1 MITKEKIKIYK
12 EYKGDSDM
20 SIRSNH
26 NSESIFSDEEW
37 ILIENLINDI
47 RLIKRGLASDLYTT
61 EINKRL
67 KKNCDSEET
76 IQFLSKLAINSSI

>member
-12 EYKGDSDM
+12 EYKRNSDM
-20 SIRSNH
+20 SIRYNH

-37 ILIENLINDI
+37 ILIENFLNDI
-47 RLIKRGLASDLYTT
+47 RLIKKGLASDLYTT

-67 KKNCDSEET
+67 K
-76 IQFLSKLAINSSI
+76 